1 MPVKTLSAIAAAL
14 MLAACTAGDRFGG
27 GQPPLKQV
35 WQLRHM
41 PGIADARVAE
51 VGGTLDLRK
60 LPQAHAKMGCNGISF
75 DIQTDTSGTFR
86 PSTGVS
92 TLMYCDGRMDLEQRF
107 NRLIEEIGADGR
119 YRIENGRLFLG
130 KPGQEMVFE
139 PADKAAQ

>member
-1 MPVKTLSAIAAAL
+1 M
-14 MLAACTAGDRFGG
+14 
-27 GQPPLKQV
+27 
-35 WQLRHM
+35 
-41 PGIADARVAE
+41 AE

-75 DIQTDTSGTFR
+75 DVQTDTSGTFR
-86 PSTGVS
+86 PGTGVS